1 MTLLGA
7 DGITLDFTVDPDGG
21 VHVHFPTN
29 LPFAK
34 LAGKGAWTIKM
45 TNVT

>member
-7 DGITLDFTVDPDGG
+7 DGMPLDYTVDSDGG
-21 VHVHFPTN
+21 IHVNFPTN
-29 LPFAK
+29 LPFTK
-34 LAGKGAWTIKM
+34 LVGKGAWTIKM